1 MSSKQAGQ
9 LMSPAILSRGIDDG
23 PGKFQPARSRIDEAQ
38 AKVTAFSE
46 WLSSHKIQAT
56 AAVTAVV
63 GLVLIGKGIA
73 AL

>member
-1 MSSKQAGQ
+1 MTAQENLSQ
-9 LMSPAILSRGIDDG
+9 L
-23 PGKFQPARSRIDEAQ
+23 RSRIDEAQ

-56 AAVTAVV
+56 AAVAAVV
-63 GLVLIGKGIA
+63 GLVLIRKGIA